1 MPFIEAGGRVS
12 SKAQFMAGI
21 EPFIGYT
28 FSALVDD
35 VRIGEFGDTI
45 VVIYREKDIRDFGI
59 RRSEGTYIDTDTYA
73 RLNDEWELISFTEN
87 LLPPEPPIVKLTPQ
101 IYDKYVGTYAV
112 NPKATFTVTRDGS
125 KLMGQYLGESKF
137 ELLPASRSNFF
148 THGDSAVY
156 EFLWDKTG
164 RVVGHIYRAE
174 GVEVRYTKR

>member
-1 MPFIEAGGRVS
+1 MRLALFSAIIGLCATIAVAQNDSVITPQAQRVIQFMRERKHAYERGDASAWGRHVSEKCTFIEAGGRVS

-59 RRSEGTYIDTDTYA
+59 RRSEGTYIDTDTHA

-101 IYDKYVGTYAV
+101 I
-112 NPKATFTVTRDGS
+112 
-125 KLMGQYLGESKF
+125 
-137 ELLPASRSNFF
+137 
-148 THGDSAVY
+148 
-156 EFLWDKTG
+156 
-164 RVVGHIYRAE
+164 
-174 GVEVRYTKR
+174 